1 MFIRGG
7 QLSLHSLRMFRQV
20 ISVLIKWG
28 IMLFVITT
36 IGMAAYKVN
45 TNDLKL
51 LYHYEIAKFFVNTGK
66 KDHMLA
72 ITDSRGKEYI
82 VSAYS
87 LVNSKHMPVLK
98 AEIEDMFYYAMREAG
113 YLALCLFSI
122 VAVIF
127 LVKGRKFTKDED
139 IRGSKLLSK
148 KELCS
153 MIEADNK
160 KAHYKGYKLVD
171 IPYPAHSEMMHTLI
185 SGSTGSGKTV
195 LISDLIAQ
203 IRERGDRAI
212 IFDKMG
218 TYTERFFDGERDVI
232 LNPFDGRAPNWNI
245 FNEVTIDAGFDAIA
259 AAFIPFEK
267 SGADP
272 FWTKAARTIFAE
284 VCISLKKQGVYTN
297 QILVN
302 TLLKKSLE
310 DAAKL
315 VKGTAAQAI
324 IDEKSP
330 KTALSVMSVLATYL
344 KCLKFL
350 GDEGELFSIR
360 EWIRDDKADNCIFI
374 PSTGDLHST
383 LTPLISAW
391 IEIAIN
397 NILSLERSRNRKIWL
412 IIDELPSLHT
422 LPTLEQGLAEV
433 RQFGGCFVLSIQSIS
448 QLRDRYGM
456 NGAQTLSSL
465 CNNKIFLRAG
475 DPDSARWYSDNIGT
489 AEVEEFRESLS
500 YGAHEMRDGINLN
513 KHKHTKHLVLPS
525 ELLNLKEREGY
536 FCMSKSYGIAKVEFA
551 YKYWPILNSK
561 FIKALPVI
569 EAIELEEE
577 EAIQDQDDYNDTKI
591 LQDDEASESE
601 DKGLFKF
608 S

>member
-1 MFIRGG
+1 LDTR
-7 QLSLHSLRMFRQV
+7 
-20 ISVLIKWG
+20 
-28 IMLFVITT
+28 
-36 IGMAAYKVN
+36 
-45 TNDLKL
+45 DLKI
-51 LYHYEIAKFFVNTGK
+51 LYHYDFGSFQVCLGNKN
-66 KDHMLA
+66 HMLPS
-72 ITDSRGKEYI
+72 TDSKGKEYV
-82 VSAYS
+82 VSAGS
-87 LVNSKHMPVLK
+87 LVQNRYMRTVEENVESIL
-98 AEIEDMFYYAMREAG
+98 YSAMREAG
-113 YLALCLFSI
+113 YLALCVFSI

-127 LVKGRKFTKDED
+127 LIKGRKFTKDAD
-139 IRGSKLLSK
+139 VRGGKLISKQA
-148 KELCS
+148 LCTL
-153 MIEADNK
+153 IEKDNK
-160 KAHYKGYKLVD
+160 EEAYNGYRLVD
-171 IPYPAHSEMMHTLI
+171 IPYPSHSEMMHTLI
-185 SGSTGSGKTV
+185 CGSTGSGKTV

-203 IRERGDRAI
+203 IRARGDRAI

-218 TYTERFFDGERDVI
+218 TYTERFFEPKKDII
-232 LNPFDGRAPNWNI
+232 LNPFDERAPNWNI
-245 FNEVTIDAGFDAIA
+245 FNEVTLDAGFDAIA

-284 VCISLKKQGVYTN
+284 VCISLKKQGVFTN

-350 GDEGELFSIR
+350 RDEGDIFSIR
-360 EWIRDDKADNCIFI
+360 EWIRDENASNCIFI

-397 NILSLERSRNRKIWL
+397 NILSLERSRQRKIWL

-422 LPTLEQGLAEV
+422 LPSLEQGLAEV

-448 QLRDRYGM
+448 QLRDRYGI

-465 CNNKIFLRAG
+465 CNNKVFLRAG
-475 DPDSARWYSDNIGT
+475 DPDSARWYSDSIGT
-489 AEVEEFRESLS
+489 SEIEEFRESLS
-500 YGAHEMRDGINLN
+500 YGAHEMRDGVNLN
-513 KHKHTKHLVLPS
+513 KHKLTKHLVLPS

-536 FCMSKSYGIAKVEFA
+536 FCMSKSYGVAKVEFA
-551 YKYWPILNSK
+551 YKDWPILNNK
-561 FIKALPVI
+561 FVRASIA
-569 EAIELEEE
+569 EAPQEEDRHEDAATLED
-577 EAIQDQDDYNDTKI
+577 EA
-591 LQDDEASESE
+591 LQDEEQNEKEAAAGASFQIS
-601 DKGLFKF
+601 
-608 S
+608 